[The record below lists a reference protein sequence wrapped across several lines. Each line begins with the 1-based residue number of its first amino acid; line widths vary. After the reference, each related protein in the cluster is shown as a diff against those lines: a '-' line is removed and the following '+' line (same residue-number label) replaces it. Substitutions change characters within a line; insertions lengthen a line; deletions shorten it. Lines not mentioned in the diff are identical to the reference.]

1 VTDQPSEHGVEDT
14 AEHMAYRLF
23 LHIADLET
31 KNLHGDPSRDRT
43 IADRKW
49 VLDTYAECL
58 RAIRMPEVRKRD
70 DSGGKP

>member
-1 VTDQPSEHGVEDT
+1 VSEQNNDHGEDT
-14 AEHMAYRLF
+14 PEHMAYRLF
-23 LHIADLET
+23 LHVADLET

-58 RAIRMPEVRKRD
+58 RAVRAPEARKRD
-70 DSGGKP
+70 DGAPSK